1 MASITKRGKNQYQA
15 LIRRKGYPVQIR
27 TFDSRRDA
35 EAWAATLESEM
46 RRGLFLDRSE
56 AERTTFGELLTRYL
70 REVTPDKRGWR
81 AETSRIRQLLRH
93 PLAQRMLATLKSSD
107 FAAYRDERLQQV
119 SPKTVT
125 LDLATISAV
134 LNVAR
139 RDWSI
144 PVDNPIGTLRK
155 PRLPPGRER
164 RLEAHEEVRLLDA
177 ARESRVEALALTIV
191 LAIETG
197 MRRGEIASL
206 TWQQI
211 DLQHHIIRLEVTKNG
226 DRRMVPL
233 TEAAEAALRALPR
246 PLHGGRLCS
255 VFDSNGLGAAFR
267 RACERAGCRPQPSPR

>member
-1 MASITKRGKNQYQA
+1 MASISKRGKNQYQA
-15 LIRRKGYPVQIR
+15 LIRRKGYPVQTR
-27 TFDSRRDA
+27 TFNSRRDA

-46 RRGLFLDRSE
+46 CRGLFLDRSE

-93 PLAQRMLATLKSSD
+93 PLAQRLLATLKSSD
-107 FAAYRDERLQQV
+107 FAAYRDERLAQV
-119 SPKTVT
+119 SPKTVP

-164 RLEAHEEVRLLDA
+164 RLDAQEEVRLLEA
-177 ARESRVEALALTIV
+177 ARESRVEALTLTIV

-211 DLQHHIIRLEVTKNG
+211 DLQQHVIRLEVTKNG
-226 DRRMVPL
+226 DRRVVPL

-246 PLHGGRLCS
+246 PLHGGRVCS
-255 VFDSNGLGAAFR
+255 VFAAR
-267 RACERAGCRPQPSPR
+267 HPA